1 MNVISFM
8 EKDLN
13 GAWDNK
19 LQKLQVSQNEIL
31 RMMIFPVY
39 PQFLWNLNFIF
50 LGSHQAIW

>member
-31 RMMIFPVY
+31 RMMIFSVY
-39 PQFLWNLNFIF
+39 PQFLWNLDFIF
-50 LGSHQAIW
+50 LGSYQAIW

>member
-13 GAWDNK
+13 GAWHNK

-50 LGSHQAIW
+50 LGSYQAIW